1 MTPHRRAI
9 SSFRALRFAGSGCLA
24 ICGTLI
30 HGSPRRLV
38 IFTPPVVPSRSAS
51 FSLHSAATC
60 CSFRLV
66 INAAGSRG
74 LLSAW

>member
-1 MTPHRRAI
+1 M
-9 SSFRALRFAGSGCLA
+9 
-24 ICGTLI
+24 CGTLI
-30 HGSPRRLV
+30 HGSPRRPV
-38 IFTPPVVPSRSAS
+38 IFTPPVVPSRNVS

-60 CSFRLV
+60 CSFRLA